1 VIRYR
6 FGPLDLGRVRFALGP
21 LYELLASFEVLRDR
35 GRQAP
40 YLPWLRSAEAALEG
54 VDLSLLHAVIPSRA
68 YVPDFLAPPP
78 QEPMPDI
85 ERELAR
91 VRETSAAQVRRE
103 VRRCYVGRRP
113 PAAAQV
119 VLAEPEAGAGAIAD
133 VLGLYWERALAPH
146 WPRVRALLEAEIAHR
161 GRALAERGPL
171 GLFADLHPDLA
182 WRDGAVEANVSL
194 EGDVD
199 LRGEGLL
206 LVPGAFA
213 TGIAVIY
220 DAPWQPTVIY
230 PAPGAAALWE
240 PARDAPGR
248 AALGALLG
256 DRRAEVLVAL
266 AQPATTLA
274 LSMALE
280 ASRAGVNEHL
290 HVLRRAGLVTPR
302 RDGRAVRYRR
312 TAAGDALVA
321 AAAASPVPASSP
333 SSAALSSSP
342 PA

>member
-1 VIRYR
+1 
-6 FGPLDLGRVRFALGP
+6 VRATSP
-21 LYELLASFEVLRDR
+21 AQVLR
-35 GRQAP
+35 
-40 YLPWLRSAEAALEG
+40 
-54 VDLSLLHAVIPSRA
+54 
-68 YVPDFLAPPP
+68 
-78 QEPMPDI
+78 
-85 ERELAR
+85 EL
-91 VRETSAAQVRRE
+91 
-103 VRRCYVGRRP
+103 RRCFVGRRP
-113 PAAAQV
+113 PPAAQA
-119 VLAEPEAGAGAIAD
+119 VLAEPEAGVNAIAD
-133 VLGLYWERALAPH
+133 ALAAYWQRALAPH

-171 GLFADLHPDLA
+171 GLFADLHPDLV

-194 EGDVD
+194 EADVD
-199 LRGEGLL
+199 LRGDGLL

-220 DAPWQPTVIY
+220 DAPWQPPLIY
-230 PAPGAAALWE
+230 PAPGAGALWE

-248 AALGALLG
+248 AALSALLG

-266 AQPATTLA
+266 AQPATTLS
-274 LSMALE
+274 LSAALE

-312 TAAGDALVA
+312 TAAGDALVS
-321 AAAASPVPASSP
+321 AAAASASSA